1 MMKLLEI
8 IAVRTSG
15 HFAEQACQYL
25 KEFCLTFKGPPIP
38 EMNLYINPAI
48 KGDIAIILHW
58 LERQH
63 SRTKTDV
70 GLCLAAALK
79 RFGLVDHTCWVM
91 MED

>member
-15 HFAEQACQYL
+15 HFAEQARQYL
-25 KEFCLTFKGPPIP
+25 KEFCQTLKGPPIP
-38 EMNLYINPAI
+38 EMNFYINSATNS
-48 KGDIAIILHW
+48 DISVILQW
-58 LERQH
+58 QEREQPN
-63 SRTKTDV
+63 TKTDV
-70 GLCLAAALK
+70 GFSLASGLK